1 MPVPDQPALDIRND
15 WLSRGVTF
23 LTKENAMTY
32 KNFLT
37 IASILAFLFGLGFVL
52 MPGQLVS
59 FYGVELNAAGILI
72 AQLYGT
78 ALLGFGLLNWFGRD
92 FSDSAAKQ
100 AVLTVNLASDGL
112 GFIFAL
118 MGQLGGV
125 PGVNALGWSTV
136 LIYLLLAA
144 GFAYLRFFS
153 R

>member
-1 MPVPDQPALDIRND
+1 
-15 WLSRGVTF
+15 
-23 LTKENAMTY
+23 MTY

-92 FSDSAAKQ
+92 FGDDGAKQ
-100 AVLTVNLASDGL
+100 AVMTVNLASDAL

-125 PGVNALGWSTV
+125 PEVNALGWSTV

>member
-1 MPVPDQPALDIRND
+1 
-15 WLSRGVTF
+15 
-23 LTKENAMTY
+23 MTY

-37 IASILAFLFGLGFVL
+37 IASIVSFLFALGFVL

-59 FYGVELNAAGILI
+59 FYNVELNAGGILI
-72 AQLYGT
+72 GRLFGA

-92 FSDSAAKQ
+92 FSDSAVKQ
-100 AVLTVNLASDGL
+100 AVLTVNLAGDAL

-125 PGVNALGWSTV
+125 PEVNALGWSTV

>member
-1 MPVPDQPALDIRND
+1 
-15 WLSRGVTF
+15 
-23 LTKENAMTY
+23 MTY

-37 IASILAFLFGLGFVL
+37 IASILAFLFGLGFAL

-59 FYGVELNAAGILI
+59 FYGVDLNAAGTLI
-72 AQLYGT
+72 AQLYGA
-78 ALLGFGLLNWFGRD
+78 ALLGFGLLNWFARD
-92 FSDSAAKQ
+92 FSDDGAKQ
-100 AVLTVNLASDGL
+100 AVMTVNLASDAL

-144 GFAYLRFFS
+144 GFAYLRFFA